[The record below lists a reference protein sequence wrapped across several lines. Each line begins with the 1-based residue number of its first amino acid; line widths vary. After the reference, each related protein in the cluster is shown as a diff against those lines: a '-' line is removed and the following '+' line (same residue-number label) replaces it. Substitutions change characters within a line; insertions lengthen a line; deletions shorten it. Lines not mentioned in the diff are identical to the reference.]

1 MNAASTATNK
11 KGGRKETNSLSMH
24 TDLLFA
30 ALGFT
35 SRYFKTFWLVQEYPS
50 GDFHADSFSTTHEEY
65 SNLTCSAN
73 EDYGLVWHRLREE
86 HHREQQLFQSTSGPS
101 KVNLNPPRQSA
112 TCDCLDCLKFPIW
125 LSWPKE
131 ISAARKTL
139 TLYNFWKLQ
148 CHLKIRGSLCKDCG
162 TGQPKGFESRG
173 TCTCTCTCIFMHFFQ
188 DTGTSEIWTFER
200 TGRTHLK
207 RWAEDVSS
215 WKPQHGALPGR
226 GWDPTEWDQN
236 DRGLARA
243 DGFVI
248 TPKYAFYSVHSAF
261 ARFSSI
267 ELMEH
272 WCFEQL
278 WLRLR
283 SKPPGKFLTKKLSIA
298 KQLFQSWAQCACTRT
313 FQRTQRIPNYVFPCR
328 SMNSWFWGI
337 ASSWK

>member
-1 MNAASTATNK
+1 M
-11 KGGRKETNSLSMH
+11 
-24 TDLLFA
+24 
-30 ALGFT
+30 
-35 SRYFKTFWLVQEYPS
+35 LVDQ
-50 GDFHADSFSTTHEEY
+50 
-65 SNLTCSAN
+65 N
-73 EDYGLVWHRLREE
+73 
-86 HHREQQLFQSTSGPS
+86 
-101 KVNLNPPRQSA
+101 
-112 TCDCLDCLKFPIW
+112 LKFPIW

-148 CHLKIRGSLCKDCG
+148 CHLKIRGLLCKDCG

-173 TCTCTCTCIFMHFFQ
+173 TCTCTCTCIFMLFFQ

-200 TGRTHLK
+200 TGRTHLE

-226 GWDPTEWDQN
+226 GWDPTEWDHN
-236 DRGLARA
+236 ERGLARA

-283 SKPPGKFLTKKLSIA
+283 SKPPGKFLTKKLSIT

-313 FQRTQRIPNYVFPCR
+313 FQRTQRIPNYVFPW
-328 SMNSWFWGI
+328 SMNSWFWALHQVGNRCFMMFPVWVAVCRTLSESVQAQGPPEKAPPQLYHAI
-337 ASSWK
+337 FRPFMPCWHYVDTMLTLCWPVLPPLNTFWVQLHPSKVLPWTPVFSICFIITFMWKGHETRLAG